1 MGIPEAQKPSAAG
14 GGALL
19 AQVPRLPPQVPGQ
32 RGQGMEPPALNSPL
46 PGGQRR
52 LRGRRRWPAVN
63 SGRKGLSTRVERR
76 VSLCLCCSAEG
87 QPSQSSGFRGPRGPH
102 GRPHRSLGWTGSLAW
117 LPRVEVREQAQW
129 DGGPQVS
136 PPRLSQVPVRF
147 L

>member
-19 AQVPRLPPQVPGQ
+19 AQVPRLPPQVPGP
-32 RGQGMEPPALNSPL
+32 RGRGVEPPALNSPL

-52 LRGRRRWPAVN
+52 LRGRRRWPAV
-63 SGRKGLSTRVERR
+63 SSRRKGLSSRVERR
-76 VSLCLCCSAEG
+76 VSQCLCCSAEG
-87 QPSQSSGFRGPRGPH
+87 QPSQRSGFHGPCSPH
-102 GRPHRSLGWTGSLAW
+102 GRPHRSLVWTGSLTW
-117 LPRVEVREQAQW
+117 LPRVEVGGQAQR

-136 PPRLSQVPVRF
+136 PPHLSQVPVRF